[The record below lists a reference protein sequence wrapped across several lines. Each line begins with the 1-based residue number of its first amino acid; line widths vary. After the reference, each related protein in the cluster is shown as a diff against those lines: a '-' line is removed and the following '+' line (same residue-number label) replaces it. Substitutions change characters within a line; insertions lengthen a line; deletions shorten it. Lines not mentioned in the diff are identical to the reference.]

1 MFLNF
6 YSEDLQNPMSLARV
20 AFIGLKE
27 KSRDIPYFDDNG
39 KPFEQVANLTE
50 AQVFNFRNSHYI
62 H

>member
-1 MFLNF
+1 
-6 YSEDLQNPMSLARV
+6 MSLARV

-39 KPFEQVANLTE
+39 KPFEQVANLAE
-50 AQVFNFRNSHYI
+50 AQVFNFQSSHYI